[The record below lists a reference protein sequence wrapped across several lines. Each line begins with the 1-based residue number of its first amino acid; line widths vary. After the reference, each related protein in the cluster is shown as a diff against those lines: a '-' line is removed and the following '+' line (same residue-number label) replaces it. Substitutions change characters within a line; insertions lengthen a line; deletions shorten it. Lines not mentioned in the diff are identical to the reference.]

1 MTLRVMIVDDEPLA
15 RQTIHLLLAK
25 DSDVEIVGE
34 CSGVDAPAMI
44 LREKPDILFLDVQMP
59 EVGGFDVLDRVG
71 ADAVPVVVF
80 VTAYDQYA
88 LRAFEMHALD
98 YLLKPFDDRR
108 FAESLKRAKE
118 QRRRGAIDERLT
130 QLLAT
135 REQGPYVKR
144 FLVRVREK
152 VLLIR
157 AEDVDWIEAADYY
170 ASLHVAGKS
179 HLLRETMADLESQ
192 LDPDKFVRVHR
203 SAIVNVDRVREIHPM
218 FRGDCTLILH
228 DGTQL
233 RLSRGRREAFEKTLT
248 RR

>member
-1 MTLRVMIVDDEPLA
+1 MTLRILIVDDEPLA
-15 RQTIHLLLAK
+15 RQTIRLLLAN
-25 DSDVEIVGE
+25 DPEVTIVGE
-34 CSGVDAPAMI
+34 CNGVDAVALI
-44 LREKPDILFLDVQMP
+44 HHEKPDIMFLDVQMP
-59 EVGGFDVLDRVG
+59 EVGGFDLLERVG

-88 LRAFEMHALD
+88 LRAFDMHAMD

-108 FAESLKRAKE
+108 FAEALRRAKE
-118 QRRRGAIDERLT
+118 QRRRGVIDDRLS
-130 QLLAT
+130 QLLAG
-135 REQGPYVKR
+135 RDPGPYVKR

-170 ASLHVAGKS
+170 ASLHVAGKT
-179 HLLRETMADLESQ
+179 HLLRETMADLEKQ

-203 SAIVNVDRVREIHPM
+203 SAIVNVDRVREMHPM
-218 FRGDCTLILH
+218 FRGDCTLVLH

-233 RLSRGRREAFEKTLT
+233 RLSRGRREAFEKIASS
-248 RR
+248 R